1 MSSVFIP
8 NEVFFNSKVFFP
20 LHLQEECLFVCSE
33 YLVLKYVASLN
44 ILKPPFNNYINS
56 SKPEV
61 IYTFFLFRQP
71 CIM

>member
-1 MSSVFIP
+1 MI
-8 NEVFFNSKVFFP
+8 
-20 LHLQEECLFVCSE
+20 VCSE

-61 IYTFFLFRQP
+61 YIYIYIFFFSIQTVMYYEVLGQSSTRHISFQSS
-71 CIM
+71 